1 MNYIPFLILFLA
13 PVIALFAYLIYK
25 PGLDN
30 DARFLL
36 KMCFLYGILS
46 YAFFY
51 LINSLA
57 GYYDLNTTRSFN
69 RTLFTAFVV
78 QGSGKQFSIMVLLSV
93 MVLYHK
99 GFSRSFHGI
108 IFTIMIALG
117 CVSAE
122 NVYYVFN
129 NGGQNFTLIR
139 AFTSIP
145 GSIIFAVLM
154 GFFVG
159 QSRFKKFKWWDC
171 FLGLGAAS
179 FFNGIYDFCLFSN
192 DYLLLGIFGTG
203 SVAIAISLYVKAL
216 NNYRNSKS
224 FEEPQTR
231 L

>member
-13 PVIALFAYLIYK
+13 PVIALFAYLIYR
-25 PGLDN
+25 PGLNSDS
-30 DARFLL
+30 RFLL
-36 KMCFLYGILS
+36 KMCFIYGILT
-46 YAFFY
+46 YMLFY
-51 LINSLA
+51 LLNLLSS
-57 GYYDLNTTRSFN
+57 YFDLNTTRSFN
-69 RTLFTAFVV
+69 RTLFTAFIV
-78 QGSGKQFSIMVLLSV
+78 QGGAKQLCILLFLILMVI
-93 MVLYHK
+93 HNK

-117 CVSAE
+117 CVSTE

-129 NGGQNFTLIR
+129 NGGHNFTLIR

-145 GSIIFAVLM
+145 GSIIFAILM

-159 QSRFKKFKWWDC
+159 QSRFRKMKWWDC
-171 FLGLGAAS
+171 LLGLGAAS

-203 SVAIAISLYVKAL
+203 SFAIAVSLYVKAL
-216 NNYRNSKS
+216 NNYRHGKS
-224 FEEPQTR
+224 LEEPQTR